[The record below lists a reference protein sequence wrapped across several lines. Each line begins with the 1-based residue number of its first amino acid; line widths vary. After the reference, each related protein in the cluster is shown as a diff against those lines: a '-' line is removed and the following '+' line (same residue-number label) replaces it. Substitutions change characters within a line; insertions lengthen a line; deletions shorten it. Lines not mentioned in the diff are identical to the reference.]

1 MGVQG
6 ADGEVEIAS
15 SENAFIFVE
24 IIDVF
29 GIFAIGFNEFVMG
42 PIEFVIGGI
51 GTIGAFGVLI
61 DGNLVLVG
69 TVEDSL

>member
-1 MGVQG
+1 ML
-6 ADGEVEIAS
+6 
-15 SENAFIFVE
+15 
-24 IIDVF
+24 
-29 GIFAIGFNEFVMG
+29 AIWFNEFVMG
-42 PIEFVIGGI
+42 TVEFVIGGI